1 MSASASA
8 IFDWSPLVLSLEL
21 AGITTLLLLLA
32 GTPLA
37 WWLVRRKTLARR
49 TVTACVMLP
58 LALPPTVLG
67 FYLLLALGPHGPLGA
82 LAERWSGASF
92 AFTFTGLVIASMVYS
107 LPLVV
112 QPLTAGFERL
122 DAHHLETA
130 ALLGAGPWDRLVS
143 VVLPLL
149 RADLLTASVLGF
161 IHTFGEFGV
170 VLMVGG
176 DIPGRTRVLSLAIYD
191 HVQALDY
198 REANLLSA
206 AAIGMSFTALLLLY
220 LITQRRR

>member
-1 MSASASA
+1 MN
-8 IFDWSPLVLSLEL
+8 WSPLILS
-21 AGITTLLLLLA
+21 LLLA
-32 GTPLA
+32 TVTTVLLLVFGIPFA
-37 WWLVRRKTLARR
+37 WWLGRRKTVVRR
-49 TVTACVMLP
+49 ITYALIALP

-82 LAERWSGASF
+82 IAAHWSGSSL

-112 QPLTAGFERL
+112 QPLASGFERL
-122 DAHHLETA
+122 DIRHLETA
-130 ALLGAGPWDRLVS
+130 SVLGAGPWDRLVS
-143 VVLPLL
+143 ITLPLL
-149 RADLLTASVLGF
+149 RADLLTGAVLGF

-191 HVQALDY
+191 HVQSLEY
-198 REANLLSA
+198 FRANIMSA
-206 AAIGMSFTALLLLY
+206 VAVGMSFTALLLLY
-220 LITQRRR
+220 LAQRRH

>member
-1 MSASASA
+1 M
-8 IFDWSPLVLSLEL
+8 FDWSPLVLSLEL
-21 AGITTLLLLLA
+21 AVVTTVLLLLA
-32 GTPLA
+32 GIPLA
-37 WWLVRRKTLARR
+37 WWLVRRKTLVRR
-49 TVTACVMLP
+49 VAYALVALP

-82 LAERWSGASF
+82 LAVHWTGASF
-92 AFTFTGLVIASMVYS
+92 AFTFSGLVIASMVYS

-112 QPLTAGFERL
+112 QPLTSGFERL
-122 DAHHLETA
+122 DARHLETA

-143 VVLPLL
+143 VVVPLL

-191 HVQALDY
+191 HVQALEYHQAD
-198 REANLLSA
+198 LLSA
-206 AAIGMSFTALLLLY
+206 VAVGMSFTALLLLY
-220 LITQRRR
+220 LAQGRR

>member
-1 MSASASA
+1 MQL
-8 IFDWSPLVLSLEL
+8 DWSPLILSLVL
-21 AGITTLLLLLA
+21 AAVTTGLLLVL
-32 GTPLA
+32 GIPLA
-37 WWLVRRKTLARR
+37 WWLVRRKTLVRHA
-49 TVTACVMLP
+49 VTAFVMLP

-92 AFTFTGLVIASMVYS
+92 AFTFTGLVMASMVYS

-112 QPLTAGFERL
+112 QPLAAGFERL
-122 DAHHLETA
+122 DMRHLETA
-130 ALLGAGPWDRLVS
+130 SVLGAGPWDRWMS
-143 VVLPLL
+143 VTLPLL
-149 RADLLTASVLGF
+149 RADLLTGAVLGF

-191 HVQALDY
+191 HVQSLEYHQADLM
-198 REANLLSA
+198 SA
-206 AAIGMSFTALLLLY
+206 AAVGMSFTALLLLY
-220 LITQRRR
+220 LAQRRR

>member
-1 MSASASA
+1 M
-8 IFDWSPLVLSLEL
+8 FDWSPLVLSVEL
-21 AGITTLLLLLA
+21 ATVTTFLLLLT
-32 GTPLA
+32 GIPLA
-37 WWLVRRKTLARR
+37 WWLVRRKTVVRR
-49 TVTACVMLP
+49 AAYALVALP

-82 LAERWSGASF
+82 FAVRWFGASF

-112 QPLTAGFERL
+112 QPLTSGFERL

-149 RADLLTASVLGF
+149 RADLLTAAVLGF

-191 HVQALDY
+191 HVQALEYHQAD
-198 REANLLSA
+198 LLSA
-206 AAIGMSFTALLLLY
+206 VAVGMSFTALLLLY